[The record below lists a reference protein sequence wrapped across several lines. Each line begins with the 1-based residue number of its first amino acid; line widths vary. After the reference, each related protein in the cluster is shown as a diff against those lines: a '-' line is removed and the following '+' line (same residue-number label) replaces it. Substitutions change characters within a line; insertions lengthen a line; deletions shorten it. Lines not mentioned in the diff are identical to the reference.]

1 MSDAPLSPPV
11 QREGLVRALGVRAL
25 ATNMVNLTIGSGIFV
40 LPAVVAAQLGPA
52 AVLAYVVCAVAMGLV
67 MACFAEAGSRVAR
80 SGGAYAYTETAFGP
94 YVGFI
99 VGVLLWFC
107 FGVLA
112 HAAVANALA
121 GTLASAVPSLSG
133 RPAQIAVMALITGG
147 LALLNV
153 RGVKEGA
160 RFAQVATL
168 VKLVPLVVLMVAGL
182 PAIDGANL
190 AWAGA
195 PDAGRVASMAL
206 VLFFAFGG
214 SESALSSSG
223 EIREP
228 ARTIPRAIVLA
239 MLVVL
244 VFYLVLQ
251 TVAQGVL
258 GAALATAGATPL
270 ADAAGRVL
278 GGPGRTLLLVGAG
291 LSMFGL
297 LGGDLLSNPRALFAQ
312 ARDGFFFAP
321 LARAH
326 PRFHTPHVAIAT
338 YGGLAFVLAAT
349 GAFEKLAALASAG
362 LMVIYLTVCL
372 AVIVLRRRGVQE
384 AGPPFLLPGGLTIPL
399 LGAAVIGWLLVHT
412 PAPQFRD
419 LAIIL
424 AVASAAFFFRR
435 KGRVEEGQRGREEE
449 RKHAGPDGLA

>member
-1 MSDAPLSPPV
+1 MAVTS
-11 QREGLVRALGVRAL
+11 REGLERALGTRAL

-40 LPAVVAAQLGPA
+40 LPATVAAQLGPA

-80 SGGAYAYTETAFGP
+80 SGGAYAYAETAFGP
-94 YVGFI
+94 YVGFV

-121 GTLASAVPSLSG
+121 GTIASAVPALES
-133 RPAQIAVMALITGG
+133 RPAQLAVMALITGG

-168 VKLVPLVVLMVAGL
+168 VKLVPLVVLMAAGL
-182 PAIDGANL
+182 PAVEGANL

-195 PDAGRVASMAL
+195 PDAGRVAAMAL

-214 SESALSSSG
+214 SESALSASG

-258 GAALATAGATPL
+258 GVALATAGATPL
-270 ADAAGRVL
+270 AEAAGRVL

-312 ARDGFFFAP
+312 ARDGFFVAP
-321 LARAH
+321 LARVH
-326 PRFHTPHVAIAT
+326 PRFHTPHIAIAT
-338 YGGLAFVLAAT
+338 YAGLAFVLAAT
-349 GAFEKLAALASAG
+349 GVFEQLAALASAG
-362 LMVIYLTVCL
+362 LLVIYLAVCL
-372 AVIVLRRRGVQE
+372 AAIVLRRRGVAE
-384 AGPPFLLPGGLTIPL
+384 AGPPFLIPGGPTIP
-399 LGAAVIGWLLVHT
+399 
-412 PAPQFRD
+412 
-419 LAIIL
+419 IL
-424 AVASAAFFFRR
+424 AVGVLAWLLANATDREYVGLAIVIAVASLAFFFRR
-435 KGRVEEGQRGREEE
+435 TGVAEGTEGEV
-449 RKHAGPDGLA
+449 